1 MQKFGGLINFLS
13 FFGVGVFWE
22 FKEENPYDTSLLL
35 KSLCL
40 QVQWGSTYMKIN
52 NCSFKILIFKSTYM
66 MQIFYRS
73 LYKTRK
79 SFIIRF
85 SDKQW

>member
-35 KSLCL
+35 KAFVCKYS
-40 QVQWGSTYMKIN
+40 GGPPT
-52 NCSFKILIFKSTYM
+52 
-66 MQIFYRS
+66 
-73 LYKTRK
+73 
-79 SFIIRF
+79 
-85 SDKQW
+85 